1 MKSSTGQGRKTA
13 VLDTNI
19 IVSALIAREGAP
31 ARVFELLILGRVE
44 NYTTQEII
52 RELKEVLDRE
62 EIASRT
68 AKKSREFVLR
78 QYLNRSIQVSAKTR
92 VHAAEHAADNKF
104 LEAAL
109 EGEAKYIITGD
120 RHLLS
125 LHEFRGI
132 KIIRAK
138 EFLEK

>member
-1 MKSSTGQGRKTA
+1 MKSFTGQGKKTV

-31 ARVFELLILGRVE
+31 ARVFELLILGRIE
-44 NYTTQEII
+44 NYTSPEII
-52 RELKEVLDRE
+52 RELKEVLYRE
-62 EIASRT
+62 EIMSRT
-68 AKKSREFVLR
+68 AKKGREFVLR
-78 QYLNRSIQVSAKTR
+78 QYLNRSIQVSAKTK
-92 VHAAEHAADNKF
+92 VHAAGHAADNKF
-104 LEAAL
+104 LEVAL
-109 EGEAKYIITGD
+109 EGRAKYVITGD
-120 RHLLS
+120 SHLLS